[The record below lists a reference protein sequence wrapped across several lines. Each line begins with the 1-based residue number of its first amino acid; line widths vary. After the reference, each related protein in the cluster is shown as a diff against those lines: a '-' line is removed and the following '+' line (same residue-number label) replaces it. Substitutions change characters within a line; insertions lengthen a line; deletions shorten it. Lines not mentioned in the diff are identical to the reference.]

1 MNKKI
6 AFIGAGNMAEAMVKG
21 LVISGLVPKED
32 ITVSDASPNRLLHMK
47 KFYEVGAVTD
57 NAKAVKGKD
66 VIILAV
72 KPKDIAG
79 VLLEISMSV
88 TPKQLI
94 ISIAAGVTAAN
105 IEKSLGKKARVIR
118 VMPNTPALVQEG
130 AAAAFAGPNTKPGD
144 MEIATKLLSAIC
156 KAVVTVPDE
165 KLMDAVTGLSGSG
178 PAYVFVILEAL
189 SDAGVRMGLSRENS
203 FLLAAQTLVGS
214 ASMALQT
221 KEPLSK
227 LKDMV
232 TSPGGTTIAGLQVL
246 EERGLRAALYA
257 AVEAATKRSQELG
270 K

>member
-1 MNKKI
+1 
-6 AFIGAGNMAEAMVKG
+6 
-21 LVISGLVPKED
+21 
-32 ITVSDASPNRLLHMK
+32 MK

-57 NAKAVKGKD
+57 NVKAVKGKD

-72 KPKDIAG
+72 KPKDIGG
-79 VLLEISMSV
+79 VLLEISSSALR
-88 TPKQLI
+88 KNSLI
-94 ISIAAGVTAAN
+94 ISIAAGVTTAA
-105 IEKSLGKKARVIR
+105 IEKALGKKARVIR

-130 AAAAFAGPNTKPGD
+130 SAAAFAGPNTKPGD
-144 MEIATKLLSAIC
+144 MEIATKLLSAVC

-189 SDAGVRMGLSRENS
+189 SDAGVRMGLSREHS
-203 FLLAAQTLVGS
+203 FLLAAQTLIGS

-246 EERGLRAALYA
+246 EEKGLRAALYA